1 MDALSERIKNRCKM
15 TPASEL
21 ALFDT
26 GGYLM
31 NKARWKNKKYKEE
44 KNRKTE
50 NDISGIIKTRNK
62 AGKGTKGYKLVKRK
76 EL

>member
-1 MDALSERIKNRCKM
+1 M

-21 ALFDT
+21 ILFDT

-31 NKARWKNKKYKEE
+31 NKARWKNKKNKEE

-50 NDISGIIKTRNK
+50 NDISGVVKARNK
-62 AGKGTKGYKLVKRK
+62 AGRGIKEYKPVKRK